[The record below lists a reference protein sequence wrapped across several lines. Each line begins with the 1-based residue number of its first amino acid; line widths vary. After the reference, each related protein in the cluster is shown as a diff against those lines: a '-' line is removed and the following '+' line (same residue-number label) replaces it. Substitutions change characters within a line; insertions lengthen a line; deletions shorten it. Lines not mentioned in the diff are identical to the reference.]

1 MKLVGNIRAR
11 IIKVIIRMM
20 VIMKSKYFCDVAK
33 IIILKMMMK
42 MVVVTIIEN
51 QKYNYEINNMIINSE
66 NNNDIN

>member
-1 MKLVGNIRAR
+1 MKLVGNIRTR
-11 IIKVIIRMM
+11 IIKVIMRMM
-20 VIMKSKYFCDVAK
+20 AIMKSKYFYDVAK